1 MKVYLSGKMTGLSKK
16 KIWNNFQKIEKYLCK
31 RGITFSV
38 DDGKDFSIMNP
49 AVTYAMRKF
58 DAFSYE
64 DWLHI
69 DFAMIDACDA
79 IVLLPNWEDSMGAK
93 REIAYAYKCGKKVY
107 FPGYDTEEFDP
118 KFKFKFDG
126 EIYNGFF
133 LDEELTA
140 KVALEV
146 EKNDVRKSLENLL
159 DSFCEQKAKSLL
171 G

>member
-1 MKVYLSGKMTGLSKK
+1 MKIYISGKMTGLSPRQIKK
-16 KIWNNFQKIEKYLCK
+16 NFKIVEKFFTRDISVNEDGETIE
-31 RGITFSV
+31 SV
-38 DDGKDFSIMNP
+38 MNP
-49 AVTYAMRKF
+49 AVTYNMKKY

-79 IVLLPNWEDSMGAK
+79 IMVLPNWEDSMGAK
-93 REIAYAYKCGKKVY
+93 REIAYAHKRGKKVY

-118 KFKFKFDG
+118 KFKFKFNG
-126 EIYNGFF
+126 EVYNGFF

>member
-1 MKVYLSGKMTGLSKK
+1 MKIYISGKMTGLSPRQIKK
-16 KIWNNFQKIEKYLCK
+16 NFKIVEKFFTRDISVNEDGETIE
-31 RGITFSV
+31 SV
-38 DDGKDFSIMNP
+38 MNP
-49 AVTYAMRKF
+49 AVTYNMKKY

-79 IVLLPNWEDSMGAK
+79 IMVLPNWEDSMGAK

-171 G
+171 R